1 MAKPPRTVHE
11 YLESAKI
18 GFRPSEPGLPTATV
32 TPADG
37 WMDLGENVPPGA
49 SRVLAAVDRAR
60 DGWAP
65 NAVLVDNT
73 LVGTVEPDAFMQCA
87 IGDARRMP
95 GWRESIARVEA
106 AGGGLQGT
114 RALIRG
120 TYEADG
126 MTVCVTTV
134 YLLTEHDAGQNLAQL
149 TVTIEAAA
157 VDMLDG
163 VDELVAG
170 LTVAEG

>member
-1 MAKPPRTVHE
+1 MATAARTVHE
-11 YLESAKI
+11 YLQSAKI
-18 GFRPSEPGLPTATV
+18 GFRSGGPGLPEATV
-32 TPADG
+32 TPVDG

-49 SRVLAAVDRAR
+49 SQVLAAVDRAR

-73 LVGTVEPDAFMQCA
+73 LVGAVEPEGFMQCA

-95 GWRESIARVEA
+95 GWRESIARIEP
-106 AGGGLQGT
+106 AGGDVRGT

-120 TYEADG
+120 TYEADA
-126 MTVCVTTV
+126 MSVCVTTV
-134 YLLTEHDAGQNLAQL
+134 YLLTEHEAGQNLAQL
-149 TVTIEAAA
+149 TVTIEASA

-163 VDELVAG
+163 VDALVEG
-170 LTVAEG
+170 LSVDDG